1 MQIGRGHVTMLYF
14 KGHFTKIKN
23 KLIYSEVKP
32 KKNKKK
38 RKRPLLCFDGQHV

>member
-1 MQIGRGHVTMLYF
+1 MLYF
-14 KGHFTKIKN
+14 KGHFTRKKN

-38 RKRPLLCFDGQHV
+38 EEKATSVL

>member
-32 KKNKKK
+32 KKKLKKEEK
-38 RKRPLLCFDGQHV
+38 ATSVL